1 MFISTQA
8 FVDKNESIKTTA
20 TATDT
25 ISIEIDGKITLY
37 FSRENA
43 EKLYKQIE
51 QAMWTEDEWSD
62 SLRDKVDE
70 LEGEVRRLEDKKEC
84 YMFSDC

>member
-1 MFISTQA
+1 MYLSTTG
-8 FVDKNESIKTTA
+8 FVDGNESIKTTA
-20 TATDT
+20 TENDKIA
-25 ISIEIDGKITLY
+25 IEIDNRHTLY

-51 QAMWTEDEWSD
+51 QAMWAEDEWSD

-70 LEGEVRRLEDKKEC
+70 LEDKVRRLEDKKEC